1 MKKQK
6 IKIGIIG
13 FGNIGKKRFKS
24 LLKLKDFNFE
34 IVYIVDTTKPK
45 TIKNNIN
52 FFYNWRQIKNINVDL
67 IIVSTPTEVSKM
79 IVRNLCHK
87 FNILVEKPLTN
98 KFSEIQTLTRKS
110 IKNNKI
116 LKVGYNLRFDDGLI
130 LAKEFLEKKCIGKIY
145 YAKITYANG
154 AAKTNTNKVGSL
166 LDMGIH
172 AINLLIWLTND
183 NNFKII
189 SNLSQKNEFMKKGKV
204 DNGFIFLKSKNI
216 ISTIHHGFCT
226 WKNKFYIE
234 LSGSKGF
241 VRINSLSKWKNQ
253 IVSFGKRSYPD
264 GIPKIK
270 KWIFSD
276 DNSWKNEIKFVIN
289 NILHNNKK
297 KLKEINLENYN
308 TFKIIKNII

>member
-1 MKKQK
+1 M
-6 IKIGIIG
+6 
-13 FGNIGKKRFKS
+13 
-24 LLKLKDFNFE
+24 
-34 IVYIVDTTKPK
+34 
-45 TIKNNIN
+45 
-52 FFYNWRQIKNINVDL
+52 DL
-67 IIVSTPTEVSKM
+67 
-79 IVRNLCHK
+79 
-87 FNILVEKPLTN
+87 F
-98 KFSEIQTLTRKS
+98 
-110 IKNNKI
+110 
-116 LKVGYNLRFDDGLI
+116 
-130 LAKEFLEKKCIGKIY
+130 
-145 YAKITYANG
+145 
-154 AAKTNTNKVGSL
+154 
-166 LDMGIH
+166 
-172 AINLLIWLTND
+172 
-183 NNFKII
+183 
-189 SNLSQKNEFMKKGKV
+189 
-204 DNGFIFLKSKNI
+204 FLKSKNI